1 MANTIK
7 IKAGSGTPTTSD
19 IVDKELAFDRGAN
32 KLYINDN
39 GTIVDL
45 TGSGATGDITA
56 VTAGTGLDGGGSSG
70 DVTLSVD
77 VSDFMSNGSN
87 NRIVTATGTDA
98 MNAEA
103 NLTFDGSTLGI
114 ANGALTIDQDDANE
128 GGEIRLL
135 PGNSHTNTYTIDNF
149 YGHLRFFASDTSG
162 EQFRLTSDGHFAQL
176 TGTKHYFDGVGH
188 TYIHEQADDIL
199 EFVVGNDILMKLT
212 EAGSGIEF
220 PQDSHPLKIG
230 AGSDLQLNHNG
241 TDSFVENY
249 TGQLN
254 IINNTDDGDIIFKSD
269 DGSGGTTAYLTLD
282 GSGTLINI
290 AQHMDFNDDVRAR
303 FGASG
308 DLQIVHTGNI
318 NYIHSTVSDRD
329 IYFRVNDGGTN
340 LNSIIIDGSEIG
352 RVKLPNDNQY
362 LSIGA
367 SGDLYFYHDGSNSLI
382 RNATGNL
389 HIRVDADDSDLIL
402 ESDDGSGGTT
412 PYLTLDGSATT
423 INVAKNMDFAD
434 TINARFGD
442 SNDLRIRHDGSNSII
457 QAEGTGDLVI
467 RQDTADK
474 DILLRCDDG
483 SGGIATYLTLDGSA
497 ETINI
502 SKNMDFGDNVRARLG
517 AGDDLQLGHDGN
529 DSFVSNYTG
538 DYYLNQFADDKD
550 IILRCDDGGG
560 GITPYITLDGSAG
573 YTTVQKT
580 LRLDDNVQLH
590 LGTGNDLKIYHNSSS
605 SNNNIENHNGSL
617 YVTNYVDDAD
627 IIFRNDDGSG
637 GTANYFVIDGGA
649 ESIDLLKDTRLA
661 ATKKLY
667 FDGGGHTYIHEES
680 ADNLQFQ
687 VGGKNMFRLHEGNSE
702 AVFNDGGFALDLR
715 VEGDTDTHLFFVDGS
730 ADKVGISTNSPG
742 EKLDLRDGNFRVGGF
757 NTGSDYGVIFTP
769 ADSASY
775 WHIYNDAGGEL
786 AFGRSATIGSSEK
799 MKIDSS
805 GNLSVSADVI
815 AFASSDK
822 RLKDN
827 LKPIENSLEKV
838 SKLSGYEFDWND
850 KQDTYQGHDVGV
862 IAQEVEEVLPEV
874 VTTRDSGYKAVKYEK
889 LVPLLIESIKELK
902 EEVNGLKAKL
912 GE

>member
-580 LRLDDNVQLH
+580 LRLDDNV
-590 LGTGNDLKIYHNSSS
+590 
-605 SNNNIENHNGSL
+605 
-617 YVTNYVDDAD
+617 
-627 IIFRNDDGSG
+627 
-637 GTANYFVIDGGA
+637 
-649 ESIDLLKDTRLA
+649 
-661 ATKKLY
+661 
-667 FDGGGHTYIHEES
+667 
-680 ADNLQFQ
+680 
-687 VGGKNMFRLHEGNSE
+687 
-702 AVFNDGGFALDLR
+702 
-715 VEGDTDTHLFFVDGS
+715 
-730 ADKVGISTNSPG
+730 
-742 EKLDLRDGNFRVGGF
+742 
-757 NTGSDYGVIFTP
+757 
-769 ADSASY
+769 
-775 WHIYNDAGGEL
+775 
-786 AFGRSATIGSSEK
+786 
-799 MKIDSS
+799 
-805 GNLSVSADVI
+805 
-815 AFASSDK
+815 
-822 RLKDN
+822 
-827 LKPIENSLEKV
+827 
-838 SKLSGYEFDWND
+838 
-850 KQDTYQGHDVGV
+850 
-862 IAQEVEEVLPEV
+862 
-874 VTTRDSGYKAVKYEK
+874 
-889 LVPLLIESIKELK
+889 
-902 EEVNGLKAKL
+902 
-912 GE
+912 